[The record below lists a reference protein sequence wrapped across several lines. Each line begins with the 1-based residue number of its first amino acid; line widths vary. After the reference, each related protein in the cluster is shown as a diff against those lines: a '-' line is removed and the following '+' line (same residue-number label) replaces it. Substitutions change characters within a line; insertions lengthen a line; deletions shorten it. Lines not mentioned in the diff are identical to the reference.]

1 MRSIIQTALLTIA
14 LLSSTL
20 AAPDA
25 DSKLQPQ
32 PVEDILGI
40 QTAAPEPV
48 DAGAAAGATN
58 SEAISAAPTTF
69 NGIEVPPMK
78 ELDWEKFDEDVKD
91 GYWYIWPTTVELAQY
106 GSQG

>member
-1 MRSIIQTALLTIA
+1 MRSILQTALLTFA
-14 LLSSTL
+14 LLSSTF

-32 PVEDILGI
+32 PVEDVLGI

-58 SEAISAAPTTF
+58 SEAVSEAPTTF
-69 NGIEVPPMK
+69 NDIEVPPMK
-78 ELDWEKFDEDVKD
+78 ELDGEKFDEDVKD
-91 GYWYIWPTTVELAQY
+91 GYWYILPPAVEFTL
-106 GSQG
+106 

>member
-1 MRSIIQTALLTIA
+1 MRSIIHTALLTFV
-14 LLSSTL
+14 LLSSIL

-58 SEAISAAPTTF
+58 SEAISEAPTTF

-78 ELDWEKFDEDVKD
+78 ELDGEKFDEDVKD
-91 GYWYIWPTTVELAQY
+91 GYWYIWPPTLELARC
-106 GSQG
+106 GSQN

>member
-1 MRSIIQTALLTIA
+1 MRSILQTAILTFV

-25 DSKLQPQ
+25 DSELQPQ
-32 PVEDILGI
+32 PVEEVLGI

-58 SEAISAAPTTF
+58 SEALSDAPTTF

-78 ELDWEKFDEDVKD
+78 ELDGGKFDEDIKD
-91 GYWYIWPTTVELAQY
+91 GYWYLLPTAVELPR
-106 GSQG
+106 

>member
-1 MRSIIQTALLTIA
+1 MRSIIQTALFIFV
-14 LLSSTL
+14 LLSTL
-20 AAPDA
+20 AAPYA

-58 SEAISAAPTTF
+58 SEAISEAPTTF
-69 NGIEVPPMK
+69 NAIEVPPMK
-78 ELDWEKFDEDVKD
+78 ELDGDKFDEDVKD
-91 GYWYIWPTTVELAQY
+91 GYWYICPTTFELALY